1 MNIPFIENEEIWRQ
15 ADAFRT
21 SPELEGSNLPPL
33 DVLYIVDV
41 ALRFDVIEIPNLFAD
56 IRMDAAIVPGEKA
69 IYVDRDALEGW
80 DRQERWS
87 EKRLRFS
94 IAHELGHYIM
104 HRELLNEVRFSDF
117 DAFKRWIS
125 DHRRSGRIED
135 QANEFAGRFLV
146 PLDMLLAEYDAIQER
161 MAAAEP
167 RWREIEGIRAFVA
180 KKIAPRF
187 GINPQ
192 VIETRFDHERI
203 WPLE

>member
-1 MNIPFIENEEIWRQ
+1 M
-15 ADAFRT
+15 T
-21 SPELEGSNLPPL
+21 
-33 DVLYIVDV
+33 
-41 ALRFDVIEIPNLFAD
+41 
-56 IRMDAAIVPGEKA
+56 
-69 IYVDRDALEGW
+69 
-80 DRQERWS
+80 
-87 EKRLRFS
+87 
-94 IAHELGHYIM
+94 
-104 HRELLNEVRFSDF
+104 LLFSDF

-125 DHRRSGRIED
+125 DHRRGGRIED

-187 GINPQ
+187 GVNPQ